1 VALQIPEIGQRLG
14 HYRLLTKLG
23 EGGMGLVFR
32 ALDEHLDCDVAL
44 KVLPP
49 SLLADESAR
58 KRFRKEALTL
68 AKLKHPNIATV
79 HDFDTN
85 DGIDFLVMEY
95 VDGATLA
102 ERVVRG
108 ALAEKEILAL
118 GSEIAK
124 TLDVAHRRGVVHR
137 DLKPG
142 NIMLTS
148 HGDVKVLDFG
158 LAKLLRVSESTA
170 TDSYTEIPGISGTM
184 PYMAPEQLRGDAP
197 DYRGDIYSLGA
208 VLYEL
213 ATGGRLFPEA

>member
-1 VALQIPEIGQRLG
+1 MGRLTSSLVALQIPEIGQRLG

-85 DGIDFLVMEY
+85 DGIDFLVME
-95 VDGATLA
+95 
-102 ERVVRG
+102 
-108 ALAEKEILAL
+108 
-118 GSEIAK
+118 
-124 TLDVAHRRGVVHR
+124 
-137 DLKPG
+137 
-142 NIMLTS
+142 
-148 HGDVKVLDFG
+148 
-158 LAKLLRVSESTA
+158 
-170 TDSYTEIPGISGTM
+170 
-184 PYMAPEQLRGDAP
+184 
-197 DYRGDIYSLGA
+197 
-208 VLYEL
+208 
-213 ATGGRLFPEA
+213 

>member
-1 VALQIPEIGQRLG
+1 
-14 HYRLLTKLG
+14 
-23 EGGMGLVFR
+23 MGLVFR

-95 VDGATLA
+95 VDGVTLTQKVA
-102 ERVVRG
+102 QG
-108 ALAEKEILAL
+108 TLPEKELLPL
-118 GSEIAK
+118 GSDIAR
-124 TLDVAHRRGVVHR
+124 TLEAAHSQGVVHS

-142 NIMLTS
+142 NIM
-148 HGDVKVLDFG
+148 
-158 LAKLLRVSESTA
+158 
-170 TDSYTEIPGISGTM
+170 
-184 PYMAPEQLRGDAP
+184 
-197 DYRGDIYSLGA
+197 
-208 VLYEL
+208 
-213 ATGGRLFPEA
+213 